1 MKVVIVTVPMM
12 KEGKLKA
19 QKYPVG
25 EDKYIEVFSPINS
38 ILAKELEN
46 GEKIKVIYINTTGEN
61 SESDKNMN
69 IFTDELKNICEEKEV
84 NWELTPINIEF
95 LPTNQ
100 TYNKIIKEL
109 SDNIPEN
116 AEIYVDITFSY
127 KPAILSLFCALRFV
141 ELFRNAVIQY
151 IVYGKVEF
159 NKVTDEAEKPVLFD
173 ITSLYYLFKLMGTM
187 GNADAET
194 ATETLKDFFDM

>member
-12 KEGKLKA
+12 KPEKLKA
-19 QKYPVG
+19 QKYQIG
-25 EDKYIEVFSPINS
+25 ENKEIELFSPINS
-38 ILAKELEN
+38 ILAKELEK
-46 GEKIKVIYINTTGEN
+46 GEKVKVIYINTTGEN
-61 SESDKNMN
+61 SEWKKNMDA
-69 IFTDELKNICEEKEV
+69 FTDELNNINKEKVAVLEFTSV
-84 NWELTPINIEF
+84 NIDF

-100 TYNKIIKEL
+100 TYNKMITEL

-116 AEIYVDITFSY
+116 AEIYTDITFSY

-159 NKVTDEAEKPVLFD
+159 NKETDIAEKPLLFD

-187 GNADAET
+187 GTADAET
-194 ATETLKDFFDM
+194 ASETLKEFFEM

>member
-69 IFTDELKNICEEKEV
+69 VFTEELKNICEEKEV
-84 NWELTPINIEF
+84 NWELTLINIEF